1 MHNPRMSRAFL
12 PLLLCLSLLAGCDA
26 PAPRAPRA
34 PTANQALPPIDPAAV
49 DSALEFR
56 GQRPCVD
63 CAGIDAWLRLQSGDG
78 LQRYQLVERY
88 RGEGRDLRFEDE
100 GDWAAQGDLLRLR
113 SAQGGERVYLR
124 LEDGSLQARGID
136 GAPLPALADEVLLPV
151 SFGDGSE

>member
-1 MHNPRMSRAFL
+1 MHNPRMSRAFV

-26 PAPRAPRA
+26 PAPPAPA
-34 PTANQALPPIDPAAV
+34 ANQALPPIDPAAV

-56 GQRPCVD
+56 GQRPCAD

-88 RGEGRDLRFEDE
+88 RGDGRDLRFEDE
-100 GDWAAQGDLLRLR
+100 GDWTAQGDLLRLR

-124 LEDGSLQARGID
+124 QEDGSLQARGID
-136 GAPLPALADEVLLPV
+136 GAPMPALAEEVLLPTR
-151 SFGDGSE
+151 FGDGSE

>member
-1 MHNPRMSRAFL
+1 MSRLL

-26 PAPRAPRA
+26 APSRAPATRQA
-34 PTANQALPPIDPAAV
+34 PAIDPAAV

-63 CAGIDAWLRLQSGDG
+63 CAGIDAWLRLQSGAG
-78 LQRYQLVERY
+78 AQRYQLVERY

-100 GDWAAQGDLLRLR
+100 GAWIATGDLLRLT

-124 LEDGSLQARGID
+124 QEDGSLQARGID
-136 GAPLPALADEVLLPV
+136 GAPLPALADDVLLPTR
-151 SFGDGSE
+151 FGGGDE

>member
-1 MHNPRMSRAFL
+1 MHNPSMSHRLF
-12 PLLLCLSLLAGCDA
+12 PLLLCLSLLVGCDA
-26 PAPRAPRA
+26 APSSAPATGQRV
-34 PTANQALPPIDPAAV
+34 LPSIDPAAV

-88 RGEGRDLRFEDE
+88 RGDGRDLRFEDE

-124 LEDGSLQARGID
+124 QADGSLQARGID
-136 GAPLPALADEVLLPV
+136 GALLPTLADEVLLPIR
-151 SFGDGSE
+151 FGGPNG